1 MVFILIMLSFFFGYA
16 ALFSLLSGLPQL
28 AWAHSDTAMFS
39 TPVTAGHHDDEHEH
53 DDAEPA
59 KLYPAKV
66 SIDPRYMMNVV
77 VNINAR
83 IVNLRN
89 VYAGKRVRQG
99 EVLGEMESAELE
111 TVQATYLGLFT
122 NMDAVRAF
130 SMTSEEKMI
139 DARMNLL
146 WRGMSEEDI
155 KRLESTRQ
163 PLKLI
168 KIKAP
173 TSGYLYGLNV
183 VNNQILNAGAQGGQ
197 YATSGTTI
205 ATIARPG
212 AIVVEASLPASETSA
227 IKPGQAATVY
237 VTDPNKGRTAVLA
250 KVQRVYAFVNPV
262 SQRQWVRM
270 QVIDAPERLGLLNGV
285 VATVSFQGKAH
296 VH

>member
-1 MVFILIMLSFFFGYA
+1 MLPAIIGCT
-16 ALFSLLSGLPQL
+16 ALFCLLGGLPQQ
-28 AWAHSDTAMFS
+28 AWAHSDASMFGA
-39 TPVTAGHHDDEHEH
+39 PVAVDTH
-53 DDAEPA
+53 DDAEPE

-66 SIDPRYMMNVV
+66 SIDPRHVV
-77 VNINAR
+77 SVVIKINAR

-89 VYAGKRVRQG
+89 LYAGKRVKQG

-111 TVQATYLGLFT
+111 TVQATYLGLFS
-122 NMDAVRAF
+122 NMAAIQAF
-130 SMTSEEKMI
+130 SMTSEEKMV

-155 KRLESTRQ
+155 KHLEATRQ

-173 TSGYLYGLNV
+173 ASGYLYSLNV

-205 ATIARPG
+205 ATIAKPG
-212 AIVVEASLPASETSA
+212 AITVETSLPASEVSA
-227 IKPGQAATVY
+227 IKPGQPATVY
-237 VTDPNKGRTAVLA
+237 VTDPARGRVAVPA
-250 KVQRVYAFVNPV
+250 KVQRVYAFVNPAN
-262 SQRQWVRM
+262 QRQWVRL
-270 QVIDAPERLGLLNGV
+270 QVLGAPERLGLLNGL
-285 VATVSFQGKAH
+285 VATVSFQEGAH